1 MNLLTIISC
10 HTSSEIKINALLHNI
25 KYFME
30 LSSTI
35 VIVNSTEFKNLNIEE
50 KIKNEY
56 PKNIIFNDE
65 LTDEL
70 CYLYKKKYA
79 DLTRLNNEELKK
91 HWIEY
96 GKSEGRLFSFQTHN
110 IYFLYKQND
119 KFISHGKWVYGLSK
133 INSSKYDNIMLT
145 NDSFVITKPLT
156 ELALLIEPTT
166 ELTALVDS
174 YQTKYH
180 YPDFLRIYNH
190 NGLKKIIKY
199 YNDNK
204 SKITDFFSVINV
216 FEINS
221 SLIFKSVKVLFK
233 MNYKGNI
240 HFDNEYLEDYL
251 YNKNYPV
258 VKIKKITSNFYIDKN
273 IPSDFNVKDY
283 KTINADL
290 VNFSDN
296 DAFNHFKNCGLN
308 EGRLYKKNQMCNM
321 PTFLQN
327 YMNLVGFK

>member
-110 IYFLYKQND
+110 IYFLL
-119 KFISHGKWVYGLSK
+119 F
-133 INSSKYDNIMLT
+133 
-145 NDSFVITKPLT
+145 TK
-156 ELALLIEPTT
+156 E
-166 ELTALVDS
+166 
-174 YQTKYH
+174 
-180 YPDFLRIYNH
+180 
-190 NGLKKIIKY
+190 KKIKR
-199 YNDNK
+199 NK
-204 SKITDFFSVINV
+204 
-216 FEINS
+216 
-221 SLIFKSVKVLFK
+221 
-233 MNYKGNI
+233 
-240 HFDNEYLEDYL
+240 
-251 YNKNYPV
+251 
-258 VKIKKITSNFYIDKN
+258 
-273 IPSDFNVKDY
+273 
-283 KTINADL
+283 
-290 VNFSDN
+290 
-296 DAFNHFKNCGLN
+296 
-308 EGRLYKKNQMCNM
+308 
-321 PTFLQN
+321 
-327 YMNLVGFK
+327 